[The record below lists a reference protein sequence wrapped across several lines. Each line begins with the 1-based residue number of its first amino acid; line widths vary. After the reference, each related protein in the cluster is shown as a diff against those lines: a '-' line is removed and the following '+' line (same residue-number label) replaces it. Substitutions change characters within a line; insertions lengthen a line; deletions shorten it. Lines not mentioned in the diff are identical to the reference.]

1 VRGGVDA
8 VVERWLASSW
18 IQPCFCVDSTIE
30 GSPGAYTPLPSAL
43 APGIAHALRERG
55 IDRLYAHQTRAIEA
69 ACAGRHVVIATPTAS
84 GKSVAFHAPVLQA
97 LFDDPSARALYIYP
111 TKALA
116 RDQEAGLLDLMT
128 RAGLGGS
135 AVVYDGDTPADARR
149 AARERARVILTNP
162 DMLHAAILPHHASWS
177 RTLQNL
183 RYIVIDELHTYRG
196 VFGSHVANV
205 LTRLARVAKFHGSHP
220 RLIGATATLGN
231 PLEHAARL
239 FGVPESDV
247 TVVTEN
253 GAPRGERRLFLF
265 NPPVVNSELGIRAS
279 YLKQAVRLAADL
291 VRANVPTIVFGQSRN
306 AVEVM
311 LRYLRDAVASDA
323 RRTDKGAGIHPSR
336 IMAYRGGYLPAERR
350 DIERRLRGGEILCVV
365 ATNAL
370 ELGIDVGEL
379 DAVIC
384 AGYPGSIAATWQRF
398 GRAGR
403 RNARSVSVLV
413 ASSHPLDQYLAREP
427 QFLQGAPIEQARIDP
442 NNAEILIQH
451 LKCAAFEL
459 PFTRGESFGSLNAAE
474 TAEAMSFLAAHNVVH
489 EASGTFH
496 WAADAYPA
504 NDVSLR
510 SIGWDN
516 VVIIDVE
523 HDRCIAELDWHS
535 AHTMLHDQAIYQ
547 HDSEC
552 WQVERFDRDNRKA
565 FVRSVEPDY
574 WTTAM
579 TNTKVSILE
588 DLATGPLL
596 GAGWTSAWGE
606 VSIVEKVVG
615 FKKIKF
621 FTHENA
627 GYGEV
632 RLPEMQVHTTAF
644 WLTLPEWP
652 RGGGPI
658 DRAAAIDALRG
669 MGAAL
674 KIVATLALMADPRDL
689 GATLADPEPGAGGTD
704 AGSPDAAAL
713 VGYRPTLFLYEHVPG
728 GTGLAERIWA
738 QREILLARTF
748 QMILTCPCAEG
759 CPACVGPGDA
769 SRKTMAL
776 QLLRAGLA
784 RQAVASDSPF
794 TCFTSP

>member
-1 VRGGVDA
+1 MPSPPWSRRTGVEA

-18 IQPCFCVDSTIE
+18 IQPCFCVDSTLE
-30 GSPGAYTPLPSAL
+30 ASLGTYTSVPTVLTPEVARAL
-43 APGIAHALRERG
+43 HERG
-55 IDRLYAHQTRAIEA
+55 IERLYAHQTRAIEA

-97 LFDDPSARALYIYP
+97 LCEDPSARAIYVYP

-135 AVVYDGDTPADARR
+135 AIVYDGDTPADARR
-149 AARERARVILTNP
+149 AARERARVVLTNP
-162 DMLHAAILPHHASWS
+162 DMLHSAILPHHASWS

-183 RYIVIDELHTYRG
+183 RYVVVDELHTYRG

-205 LTRLARVAKFHGSHP
+205 LRRLGRVAAFHGSRP
-220 RLIGATATLGN
+220 RFIGATATIGN
-231 PLEHAARL
+231 PHEHAARF
-239 FGVPESDV
+239 FGVAEHEL
-247 TVVTEN
+247 TVVAEN
-253 GAPRGERRLFLF
+253 GAPRGARRLFLF
-265 NPPVVNSELGIRAS
+265 NPPVVNAELGIRAS

-291 VRANVPTIVFGQSRN
+291 VGARVPTIVFGQSRN

-311 LRYLRDAVASDA
+311 LRYLRDAVATDV
-323 RRTDKGAGIHPSR
+323 RRTDKGAGIDPSR

-350 DIERRLRGGEILCVV
+350 DIERRLREGEILCVV

-403 RNARSVSVLV
+403 RNSQSVCVLV

-427 QFLQGAPIEQARIDP
+427 HFLQGAPIEQARIDP
-442 NNAEILIQH
+442 DNTEILIQH

-459 PFTRGESFGSLNAAE
+459 PFKRGDSFGALNAAE
-474 TAEAMSFLAAHNVVH
+474 TIEAMSFLAEHNVVH
-489 EASGTFH
+489 DAAGAFH
-496 WAADAYPA
+496 WATDSYPA

-510 SIGWDN
+510 SVGWDN
-516 VVIIDVE
+516 VVIIDLAR
-523 HDRCIAELDWHS
+523 DQCIAELDWRS
-535 AHTMLHDQAIYQ
+535 AHTMLHEQAIYQ

-574 WTTAM
+574 WTSAM
-579 TNTKVSILE
+579 THTKVSILE
-588 DLATGPLL
+588 DSAAGPLFE
-596 GAGWTSAWGE
+596 WTGTWGE

-615 FKKIKF
+615 YKKIKF

-627 GYGEV
+627 GYGDV
-632 RLPEMQVHTTAF
+632 RLPEMQMHTTAF
-644 WLTLPEWP
+644 WLTLPGWGK
-652 RGGGPI
+652 RI
-658 DRAAAIDALRG
+658 DRAAAIDALHG
-669 MGAAL
+669 VGAAMKL
-674 KIVATLALMADPRDL
+674 VATLALMADPRDL
-689 GATLADPEPGAGGTD
+689 GATLADPESD
-704 AGSPDAAAL
+704 AGFLAT
-713 VGYRPTLFLYEHVPG
+713 YRPTLFLYEQVPG
-728 GTGLAERIWA
+728 GTGLAERIWE
-738 QREILLARTF
+738 QREALLTRTL
-748 QMILTCPCAEG
+748 QMILTCPCSAG
-759 CPACVGPGDA
+759 CPACVGPGEP
-769 SRKTMAL
+769 SRKAMAL
-776 QLLRAGLA
+776 ELLREGL
-784 RQAVASDSPF
+784 RPQAAVNDPPL
-794 TCFTSP
+794 TCFTSA